1 MSQHISKVLCY
12 FIYWLT
18 IAPLSYIIRILP
30 RRGALDT
37 TLCDKNCQW
46 LADGWWFS
54 RGTSVSSTN
63 KTDHHDIAEIL
74 LKVALNTITL
84 TLSCIFRKILTNLIW
99 FIWQHFLEDTDYL
112 WKIHCNK
119 DFKGSECDEMETW
132 RELYWVRKGYHW
144 FSLGEECDEMETWM
158 ELYWVRKDYHWFSL
172 GEECNYFVESTR
184 LTVYNQMISN
194 PYIVIK

>member
-1 MSQHISKVLCY
+1 
-12 FIYWLT
+12 
-18 IAPLSYIIRILP
+18 
-30 RRGALDT
+30 
-37 TLCDKNCQW
+37 
-46 LADGWWFS
+46 
-54 RGTSVSSTN
+54 
-63 KTDHHDIAEIL
+63 
-74 LKVALNTITL
+74 
-84 TLSCIFRKILTNLIW
+84 
-99 FIWQHFLEDTDYL
+99 
-112 WKIHCNK
+112 
-119 DFKGSECDEMETW
+119 METW

>member
-30 RRGALDT
+30 RGGALDT

-54 RGTSVSSTN
+54 RGTLVSSTN

-99 FIWQHFLEDTDYL
+99 FIWQHFLEDTDFL

-132 RELYWVRKGYHW
+132 RELYWVRKDYHW
-144 FSLGEECDEMETWM
+144 FSLGEECDEMETWR

-172 GEECNYFVESTR
+172 GEECNYFVESTP